1 MTEKMTKE
9 KALQYFGGGLDCSQ
23 VVFEHGA
30 ELQGFDT
37 ETALK
42 ISSAFGGGMWHGHTC
57 VCVTGALM
65 AIGLKYGQIKLGDE
79 KTKNEMLKVKAEFE
93 KKFTEAHGSVICK
106 EILGYDLSV
115 PEEMEKIMEEQLLAT
130 LCPKLACTACEI
142 LEELL

>member
-1 MTEKMTKE
+1 
-9 KALQYFGGGLDCSQ
+9 
-23 VVFEHGA
+23 
-30 ELQGFDT
+30 
-37 ETALK
+37 
-42 ISSAFGGGMWHGHTC
+42 
-57 VCVTGALM
+57 M